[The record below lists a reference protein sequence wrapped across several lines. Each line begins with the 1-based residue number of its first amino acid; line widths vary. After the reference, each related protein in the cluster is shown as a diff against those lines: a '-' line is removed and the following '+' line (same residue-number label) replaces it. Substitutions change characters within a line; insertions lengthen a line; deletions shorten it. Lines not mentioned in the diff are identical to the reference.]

1 MLGWNL
7 DLGLD
12 AGSCNTRIYQRGVG
26 IVLDEPSAIAFSP
39 GGQEVLAVGAEAQLM
54 ADQSSREVRVVFPV
68 RGGVVADHQAAA
80 RMIRELVRRA
90 LGRRTLFMPRF
101 TAALTTGA
109 TAVEHAALLSA
120 VQSAG
125 ARRIRLVDKA
135 LAGAIGGG
143 LAPTERA
150 ARLVVSIGGNVTEF
164 GVVSRGRLVWGRNVR
179 FGGHDLDEAIRK
191 MMLNRYGVTL
201 VPSTAEQMK
210 LQVGA
215 VLPQMARSRVLV
227 GGGEVYGELFRNL
240 QITLD
245 GIPDLLGR
253 AISPIINEIHWS
265 IAEAPTEQRVEIK
278 ATGVLLMGGTALLQG
293 VPQLMRERLGVPVVR
308 AREPAHAV
316 ALGLGTVLQ
325 DPSKLSSDGRRYGG
339 AV

>member
-12 AGSCNTRIYQRGVG
+12 VGSCTTRIYQRGVG
-26 IVLDEPSAIAFSP
+26 IILDEPSAIAFAP
-39 GGQEVLAVGAEAQLM
+39 GGQELLAVGSEAQLM
-54 ADQSSREVRVVFPV
+54 ADQSSRDARVVSPV
-68 RGGVVADHQAAA
+68 RGGVIADHQAAA
-80 RMIRELVRRA
+80 RMIREFVRRA

-101 TAALTTGA
+101 VAALTTDA
-109 TAVEHAALLSA
+109 TPVERAALLSA

-125 ARRIRLVDKA
+125 ARRVRLVDRT
-135 LAGAIGGG
+135 LAAAIGGG
-143 LAPTERA
+143 LAPSERA
-150 ARLVVSIGGNVTEF
+150 SRLVVSIGGCVTEF
-164 GVVSRGRLVWGRNVR
+164 GIVSRGRLVWGRNVR
-179 FGGHDLDEAIRK
+179 FGGRDLDEAIRK

-201 VPSTAEQMK
+201 APATAEQMK

-215 VLPQMARSRVLV
+215 VLPQMARSRVLM

-278 ATGVLLMGGTALLQG
+278 SMGVLLLGGTALLQG
-293 VPQLMRERLGVPVVR
+293 IPQVMRERLGIPVVR

-316 ALGLGTVLQ
+316 ALGLGTILQ
-325 DPSKLSSDGRRYGG
+325 DLTKLSPDGRRYGG
-339 AV
+339 PA